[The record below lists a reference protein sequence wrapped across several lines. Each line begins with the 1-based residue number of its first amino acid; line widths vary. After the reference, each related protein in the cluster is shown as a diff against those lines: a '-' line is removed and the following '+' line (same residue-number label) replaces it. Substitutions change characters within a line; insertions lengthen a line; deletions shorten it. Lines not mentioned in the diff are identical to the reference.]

1 MSFADHD
8 AKQAP
13 PTLMHRG
20 FTAPQGSSTAAWP
33 RRTSAP
39 RPARGWRSADRHF
52 PIHRQRHY
60 AGGVLRFAV
69 RHAVRGGAMEFG
81 LATSRAAHNSALCI
95 SFIRKCAEAD
105 LRAVELVSQRLA
117 CNAAR
122 RRMDYNTWHPSRGTQ
137 PTGG

>member
-52 PIHRQRHY
+52 AMHRQRQIRMFTERIGANRY
-60 AGGVLRFAV
+60 A
-69 RHAVRGGAMEFG
+69 FG
-81 LATSRAAHNSALCI
+81 PAQDPLWKSTRIPLTCAPTAPDSAAHGK
-95 SFIRKCAEAD
+95 R
-105 LRAVELVSQRLA
+105 
-117 CNAAR
+117 
-122 RRMDYNTWHPSRGTQ
+122 
-137 PTGG
+137 TG